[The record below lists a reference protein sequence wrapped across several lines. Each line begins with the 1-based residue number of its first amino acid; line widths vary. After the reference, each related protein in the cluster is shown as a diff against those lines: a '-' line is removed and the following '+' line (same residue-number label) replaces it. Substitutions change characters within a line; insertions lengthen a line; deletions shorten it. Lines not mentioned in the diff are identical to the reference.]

1 MQILQSTRPLSVV
14 CVLGLWL
21 ISTAGNC
28 SRARVESMTKMNEG
42 VAYAQSGR
50 WAEAAQ
56 ALEHA
61 GALDPTNSQAYY
73 NLAMAQLELQKP
85 GAARDALQKA
95 IAASPEVAA
104 YHEKLGYVLSRLD
117 PPDYEGAMRAFQE
130 AIDREPTLFR
140 AYFQRARILEK
151 QGKYQQAL
159 EEYTRGIQAGPR
171 FVEAYAELG
180 RLYADLGYTREA
192 ALVLTEGIRVAIPN
206 TEEEAHLHYLLGT
219 IYQESMNYQGAIEE
233 YRAALR
239 IVPSMADVLFS
250 LGWCYAE
257 IDERDEA
264 KRYLRRFIE
273 AAGPETPA
281 HIKQAAQNKISQ
293 LGG

>member
-1 MQILQSTRPLSVV
+1 MPRTTRSSGTSSLASIRPTTKAP
-14 CVLGLWL
+14 C
-21 ISTAGNC
+21 AR
-28 SRARVESMTKMNEG
+28 SRRRSIASRRSSARTS
-42 VAYAQSGR
+42 S
-50 WAEAAQ
+50 
-56 ALEHA
+56 
-61 GALDPTNSQAYY
+61 
-73 NLAMAQLELQKP
+73 
-85 GAARDALQKA
+85 
-95 IAASPEVAA
+95 
-104 YHEKLGYVLSRLD
+104 
-117 PPDYEGAMRAFQE
+117 
-130 AIDREPTLFR
+130 
-140 AYFQRARILEK
+140 ARILEK

>member
-1 MQILQSTRPLSVV
+1 MHIQFSTRLLSIV

-21 ISTAGNC
+21 VSTAGNC

-42 VAYAQSGR
+42 VSYAQQGR

-56 ALEHA
+56 ALEQA

-73 NLAMAQLELQKP
+73 NLAMAQLEVDKP
-85 GAARDALQKA
+85 GAARDALDKA
-95 IAASPEVAA
+95 IAASPETAA
-104 YHEKLGYVLSRLD
+104 FYEKLGFVKTKLE
-117 PPDYEGAMRAFQE
+117 PPDYDGAMQAFERAIE
-130 AIDREPTLFR
+130 LEPTLFR
-140 AYFQRARILEK
+140 AYFQRARILEEQQK
-151 QGKYQQAL
+151 FQQAL

-171 FVEAYAELG
+171 YVEAYAELG
-180 RLYADLGYTREA
+180 RLYADLGYTNEA
-192 ALVLTEGIRVAIPN
+192 AKVLTEGIRVAIPE

-219 IYQESMNYQGAIEE
+219 IYQESLNYQGAIEE
-233 YRAALR
+233 YKTALR
-239 IVPSMADVLFS
+239 IIPSMAEVLFS

-264 KRYLRRFIE
+264 KRYLRKFME
-273 AAGPETPA
+273 AAGPEAPG
-281 HIKQAAQNKISQ
+281 HVKQAAQNKIAQ